1 MNLNSTLMES
11 GAWLVQAYFI
21 TVILSAATIW
31 ALTKYTVW
39 GRQFWSLTSDYFSP
53 RRDWR
58 PVATLLLILF
68 LTLCAVRLDVLL
80 SDWSNTMYTSLQQL
94 DASAF
99 WQAMVLFAILAS
111 VHVLRVLIEF
121 YVQQAFTIRWRVWL
135 NEELLGRWLDKQAYY
150 RSQYLDMP
158 VDNPDQRIQQ
168 DVATFVE
175 MSLTLSMGVVNALV
189 STFAFTLILWTLS
202 GPLAAWGVE
211 IPRGMVFL
219 VFAYV
224 IIATVFA
231 VKIGRPLIMLNFLN
245 ERFNADYR
253 YALVRLREYSE
264 SIAFYAGEKVE
275 GALLRNRF
283 SHVIGN
289 AWAIVY
295 RSIKFQGFNL
305 SVSQAAVVFP
315 FIIQAQRFFSKQIS
329 LGDLMQTAQAFGRL
343 QDNLSFFRT
352 AYDSFATYRATLDR
366 LSGFTKAIEQAR
378 ALPQPDVRADGSRL
392 ALENLTVTT
401 PASALLIE
409 NLSLEVLPG
418 APLLI
423 RGPSGSGKTTLLRAI
438 AGLWPYC
445 QGGIVRPEH
454 DALFLSQKPYL
465 PLGSLRD
472 ALYYPQQL
480 PSLEHSAQVANIQ
493 QQQYVAIASAHGAPS
508 NLDDLATARR
518 DELGSEPENSSVAPA
533 YHSTEERT
541 TADISVGGLTMRS
554 DAATGLAQYVDP
566 SERTRNVLRLVQLG
580 HLADRLDQVADW
592 GRILSLGEQQRLA
605 FGRVLLAQPV
615 AVFLD
620 EATSAMD
627 EGLEEAMYRLIREQL
642 PDTIL
647 VSVGHRSTLYRHHPR
662 QLVLKGQG
670 TGAWDLA
677 LS

>member
-1 MNLNSTLMES
+1 MNLNKALLES
-11 GAWLVQAYFI
+11 GIWLAQAYLI
-21 TVILSAATIW
+21 TIALSAATIW
-31 ALTKYTVW
+31 SLAKFTIW
-39 GRQFWSLTSDYFSP
+39 GRQFWNLTAVYFLP

-58 PVATLLLILF
+58 PLGTLLLILF

-80 SDWSNTMYTSLQQL
+80 SEWSNTMYTSLQKQ
-94 DASAF
+94 DSAGF
-99 WQAMVLFAILAS
+99 WAAMVLFAILAT

-135 NEELLGRWLDKQAYY
+135 NEDLLGRWLARQTYY
-150 RSQYLDMP
+150 RTQYLDSP
-158 VDNPDQRIQQ
+158 IDNPDQRIQQ

-175 MSLTLSMGVVNALV
+175 MSLVLSMGVVNALV

-202 GPLAAWGVE
+202 GPLSALGIE
-211 IPRGMVFL
+211 LPRGMVFL

-283 SHVIGN
+283 AHVISN

-315 FIIQAQRFFSKQIS
+315 FIIQAQRFFSNQIS

-366 LSGFTKAIEQAR
+366 LNGFTRAIAESRELPEPVIR
-378 ALPQPDVRADGSRL
+378 AQGTRL
-392 ALENLTVTT
+392 AVEQLTIRT
-401 PASALLIE
+401 PAGGLLID
-409 NLSLEVLPG
+409 NLALDVLPD

-423 RGPSGSGKTTLLRAI
+423 QGPSGSGKTTLLRAI

-445 QGGIVRPEH
+445 DGTIIRPEENV
-454 DALFLSQKPYL
+454 LFLSQKPYL

-472 ALYYPQQL
+472 ALYYPQRL
-480 PSLEHSAQVANIQ
+480 PGQVTALHADIHQ
-493 QQQYVAIASAHGAPS
+493 QQKASVDSAHGAPI
-508 NLDDLATARR
+508 NLDALPVAHNG
-518 DELGSEPENSSVAPA
+518 ELETPA
-533 YHSTEERT
+533 GGGGRAEE
-541 TADISVGGLTMRS
+541 
-554 DAATGLAQYVDP
+554 
-566 SERTRNVLRLVQLG
+566 VLHLVQMG
-580 HLADRLDQVADW
+580 HLVGKLDQVADW

-605 FGRVLLAQPV
+605 FGRLLLAAPV
-615 AVFLD
+615 AAFLD

-627 EGLEEAMYRLIREQL
+627 EGLEDALYRLVREQL
-642 PDTIL
+642 PHTRL
-647 VSVGHRSTLYRHHPR
+647 VSVGHRSTLSRHHAR
-662 QLVLKGQG
+662 QLILKGKG
-670 TGAWDLA
+670 TGAWALA
-677 LS
+677 NVS

>member
-1 MNLNSTLMES
+1 MNMHDALLES
-11 GAWLVQAYFI
+11 GMWLAQASLI
-21 TVILSAATIW
+21 TLVLATGTIW
-31 ALTKYTVW
+31 GLAKFTVW
-39 GRQFWSLTSDYFSP
+39 GRQFWNLTAAYFSP
-53 RRDWR
+53 RRNWR
-58 PVATLLLILF
+58 PLATLLLILF

-80 SDWSNTMYTSLQQL
+80 SDWSNTMYTSLQKL
-94 DASAF
+94 DSPAF
-99 WQAMVLFAILAS
+99 WQAILLFAFLAT

-121 YVQQAFTIRWRVWL
+121 YIQQAFTIRWRVWL

-150 RSQYLDMP
+150 RTQYLDMP
-158 VDNPDQRIQQ
+158 ADNPDQRIQQ
-168 DVATFVE
+168 DIATFVD
-175 MSLTLSMGVVNALV
+175 MSLTLSVGVVNALV
-189 STFAFTLILWTLS
+189 STFAFTVILWTLS
-202 GPLAAWGVE
+202 GPLAALGVE

-224 IIATVFA
+224 LIATVFA

-275 GALLRNRF
+275 GALLRSRF
-283 SHVIGN
+283 AHVIGN

-305 SVSQAAVVFP
+305 TISQAAVVFP

-366 LSGFTKAIEQAR
+366 LNGFTKAMDEAR
-378 ALPQPDVRADGSRL
+378 ALPEPSIQTQGSRL
-392 ALENLTVTT
+392 ALEQLTVRT
-401 PASALLIE
+401 PGNALLLE
-409 NLSLEVLPG
+409 NLSLEVFPG

-445 QGGIVRPEH
+445 QGTIIRPMH
-454 DALFLSQKPYL
+454 NTLFLSQKPYL

-472 ALYYPQQL
+472 ALYYPRQL
-480 PSLEHSAQVANIQ
+480 PGIESATETASIRAQ
-493 QQQYVAIASAHGAPS
+493 QNAALASAHGAPG
-508 NLDDLATARR
+508 NLDDVIGSLPN
-518 DELGSEPENSSVAPA
+518 DLGREPETLSVAPRNA
-533 YHSTEERT
+533 AR
-541 TADISVGGLTMRS
+541 I
-554 DAATGLAQYVDP
+554 DAADP
-566 SERTRNVLRLVQLG
+566 LSKQRAGEVLSLVQLG
-580 HLADRLDQVADW
+580 HLADKLDQVADW

-605 FGRVLLAQPV
+605 FGRLLLAAPV
-615 AVFLD
+615 AAFLD

-627 EGLEEAMYRLIREQL
+627 EGLEDAMYRLVAEQL
-642 PDTIL
+642 PQTIL
-647 VSVGHRSTLYRHHPR
+647 VSVGHRSTLSRHHAR
-662 QLVLKGQG
+662 QLVLQGQG
-670 TGAWDLA
+670 NGAWKIDA
-677 LS
+677 SI

>member
-1 MNLNSTLMES
+1 M
-11 GAWLVQAYFI
+11 WLVQAYLI
-21 TVILSAATIW
+21 TVVLSAATVW
-31 ALTKYTVW
+31 GLARFTVW
-39 GRQFWSLTSDYFSP
+39 GRQFWSLTAAYFLP

-58 PVATLLLILF
+58 PLATLLLILF

-80 SDWSNTMYTSLQQL
+80 SDWSNTMYTSLQNL
-94 DASAF
+94 DSTGF
-99 WQAMVLFAILAS
+99 WRAMVLFAILAT

-135 NEELLGRWLDKQAYY
+135 NEELLSRWLDRQTYY
-150 RSQYLDMP
+150 RTQYLDTP
-158 VDNPDQRIQQ
+158 IDNPDQRIQQ

-175 MSLTLSMGVVNALV
+175 MSLVLSMGVVNALV

-202 GPLAAWGVE
+202 GPLSAMGVE
-211 IPRGMVFL
+211 LPRGMVFL

-275 GALLRNRF
+275 GALLRSRF
-283 SHVIGN
+283 THVISN
-289 AWAIVY
+289 AWAIVF

-366 LSGFTKAIEQAR
+366 LSGFTKAIAESR
-378 ALPQPDVRADGSRL
+378 ELPEPTIHAQGPRL
-392 ALENLTVTT
+392 AVEQLTIHT
-401 PASALLIE
+401 PAAALLID
-409 NLSLEVLPG
+409 SLTIEVSPN

-423 RGPSGSGKTTLLRAI
+423 QGPSGSGKTTLLRAI

-445 QGGIVRPEH
+445 DGTIIRPEENV
-454 DALFLSQKPYL
+454 LFLSQKPYL
-465 PLGSLRD
+465 PLGTLRD

-480 PSLEHSAQVANIQ
+480 PSLDTAPQAAIHQ
-493 QQQYVAIASAHGAPS
+493 QQEAAIASAHGAPS
-508 NLDDLATARR
+508 DLDALATSRSV
-518 DELGSEPENSSVAPA
+518 ELGTEPETSSLAVHADALDASGDPRDSAPPDA
-533 YHSTEERT
+533 ETGAASRGRAEE
-541 TADISVGGLTMRS
+541 
-554 DAATGLAQYVDP
+554 
-566 SERTRNVLRLVQLG
+566 VLHRVQMG
-580 HLADRLDQVADW
+580 HLVDRLDQVADW

-605 FGRVLLAQPV
+605 FGRLLLSAP
-615 AVFLD
+615 AAAFLD

-627 EGLEEAMYRLIREQL
+627 EGLEDAMYRLVREQL
-642 PDTIL
+642 PHTRL
-647 VSVGHRSTLYRHHPR
+647 VSVGHRSTLAKHHAC
-662 QLVLKGQG
+662 QLILKGKG
-670 TGAWDLA
+670 TGAWVLA
-677 LS
+677 GIS

>member
-1 MNLNSTLMES
+1 MNLNDALMNS
-11 GAWLVQAYFI
+11 GVWLLQAYLV
-21 TVILSAATIW
+21 TVVLAAATIW
-31 ALTKYTVW
+31 GLARFSVW
-39 GRQFWSLTSDYFSP
+39 GRQFWSLAGGYFSP

-58 PVATLLLILF
+58 PLATLLLILF

-80 SDWSNTMYTSLQQL
+80 SDWSNTMYTSLQNL
-94 DASAF
+94 DSTGF
-99 WQAMVLFAILAS
+99 WRAMILFAILAT

-150 RSQYLDMP
+150 RTQYLDMP

-168 DVATFVE
+168 DVATFVD
-175 MSLTLSMGVVNALV
+175 MSLTLSVGVINALV
-189 STFAFTLILWTLS
+189 STFAFTAILWALS
-202 GPLAAWGVE
+202 GPLAVMGVE

-275 GALLRNRF
+275 GALLRTRF
-283 SHVIGN
+283 AHVIGN
-289 AWAIVY
+289 AWAIVF

-305 SVSQAAVVFP
+305 GVSQAAVVFP

-366 LSGFTKAIEQAR
+366 LSGFTKAMTDAR
-378 ALPQPDVRADGSRL
+378 ALPEPQVLAQGTRL
-392 ALENLTVTT
+392 ALEGLTVKT
-401 PASALLIE
+401 PGNALLLE
-409 NLSLEVLPG
+409 NLNLEVLAG

-445 QGGIVRPEH
+445 QGTVIRPAH
-454 DALFLSQKPYL
+454 DTLFLSQKPYL

-472 ALYYPQQL
+472 ALHYPGQL
-480 PSLEHSAQVANIQ
+480 PSMESMEQAADIQ
-493 QQQYVAIASAHGAPS
+493 RQQKAAVASARKVPS
-508 NLDDLATARR
+508 NLDELLDAGRNAPGFRPETSLAVSGGGSMALQIGDVTPRVR
-518 DELGSEPENSSVAPA
+518 DAVVSNAGVLA
-533 YHSTEERT
+533 ERT
-541 TADISVGGLTMRS
+541 QMASHDR
-554 DAATGLAQYVDP
+554 A
-566 SERTRNVLRLVQLG
+566 SEVLVLVQLG
-580 HLADRLDQVADW
+580 HLLDRLDQVADW

-605 FGRVLLAQPV
+605 FGRLLLARPV
-615 AVFLD
+615 AAFLD

-627 EGLEEAMYRLIREQL
+627 EGLEDAMYRLVREQL
-642 PDTIL
+642 PETIL
-647 VSVGHRSTLYRHHPR
+647 VSVGHRSTLARHHAY
-662 QLVLKGQG
+662 QLVLLGA
-670 TGAWDLA
+670 GAWEVTKTA
-677 LS
+677 

>member
-1 MNLNSTLMES
+1 MNLNKALIES
-11 GAWLVQAYFI
+11 GAWLAQAYLI
-21 TVILSAATIW
+21 TVVLAAGTIW
-31 ALTKYTVW
+31 GLARFTIW
-39 GRQFWSLTSDYFSP
+39 GRHFWNLTAGYFSP
-53 RRDWR
+53 RRNWR
-58 PVATLLLILF
+58 PLATLLVILF

-80 SDWSNTMYTSLQQL
+80 SDWSNTMYTSLQKL
-94 DASAF
+94 DATGF
-99 WQAMVLFAILAS
+99 WQAMLLFAFLAT

-121 YVQQAFTIRWRVWL
+121 YVQQAFTIRWRMWL
-135 NEELLGRWLDKQAYY
+135 NDELLERWLGKQAYY
-150 RSQYLDMP
+150 RTQYLDMP

-168 DVATFVE
+168 DVATFVD

-202 GPLAAWGVE
+202 GPLAALGME

-275 GALLRNRF
+275 GALLRTRF
-283 SHVIGN
+283 AHVIGN
-289 AWAIVY
+289 AWAIVF
-295 RSIKFQGFNL
+295 RSLKFQGFNL

-366 LSGFTKAIEQAR
+366 LNGFTKAIADAR
-378 ALPQPDVRADGSRL
+378 ALPEPNVREHGSRL
-392 ALENLTVTT
+392 ALEHLTVRT
-401 PASALLIE
+401 PAGGLLLEDLSIE
-409 NLSLEVLPG
+409 VFAD

-445 QGGIVRPEH
+445 DGTIIRPEH
-454 DALFLSQKPYL
+454 NAIFLSQKPYL

-472 ALYYPQQL
+472 ALYYPRQL
-480 PSLEHSAQVANIQ
+480 PGVEQAAHAANIQ
-493 QQQYVAIASAHGAPS
+493 QQQKAALASAQGAPG
-508 NLDDLATARR
+508 NLDELANARR
-518 DELGSEPENSSVAPA
+518 SDLGSEPETSSVAPQA
-533 YHSTEERT
+533 SINTSHQAHHEQANE
-541 TADISVGGLTMRS
+541 
-554 DAATGLAQYVDP
+554 
-566 SERTRNVLRLVQLG
+566 VLKLVQLG
-580 HLADRLDQVADW
+580 HLVDRADQVADW

-605 FGRVLLAQPV
+605 FGRLLLARPV
-615 AVFLD
+615 AAFLD

-627 EGLEEAMYRLIREQL
+627 EGLEDAMYRLVHEQL
-642 PDTIL
+642 PQTTL
-647 VSVGHRSTLYRHHPR
+647 VSVGHRSTLFRHHPR

-670 TGAWDLA
+670 SGVWEIAQAEQAAGLRPDEL
-677 LS
+677 LR